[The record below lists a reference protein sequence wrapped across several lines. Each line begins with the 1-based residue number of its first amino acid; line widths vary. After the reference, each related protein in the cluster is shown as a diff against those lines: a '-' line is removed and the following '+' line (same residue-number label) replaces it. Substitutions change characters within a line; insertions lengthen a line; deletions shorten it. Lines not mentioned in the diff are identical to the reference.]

1 VKGKPEA
8 GHWPFRSALA
18 HVAPQD
24 MAWQNGLAALLVSQ
38 QASGATIRRLIDSL
52 EGDLT
57 YCFSININ

>member
-1 VKGKPEA
+1 
-8 GHWPFRSALA
+8 
-18 HVAPQD
+18 

-38 QASGATIRRLIDSL
+38 QASGVTIRRLIDSL